1 MKLSQ
6 DTGAAQA
13 FRDVHKVELASGV
26 DRILVEE
33 PGRIGHGGN
42 SGFQALNLAIQF
54 GARRIALIGFDMR
67 LDRGLHWHGP
77 HGRDLHN
84 PNEAALMRWRRAFAA
99 AAQDLAAL
107 GVTVV
112 NCSPVSALT
121 CFPAGS
127 IEDVL

>member
-1 MKLSQ
+1 V
-6 DTGAAQA
+6 A
-13 FRDVHKVELASGV
+13 FADLHKVELERDA
-26 DRILVEE
+26 DRILVDE
-33 PGRIGHGGN
+33 PGRIGSGGN

-54 GARRIALIGFDMR
+54 GARRIALVGFDMR

-84 PNEAALMRWRRAFAA
+84 PNERALMRWRRAFAGA
-99 AAQDLAAL
+99 AAEIAAM
-107 GVTVV
+107 GIMVV
-112 NCSPVSALT
+112 NTSPVSALT